1 MVNTK
6 SEKKEITDIKEEIN
20 NENKEIESQSNI
32 DKPKIYFESQ
42 KQIIKENKE
51 ENNIQPKEEMKE
63 KIDDEKFLN
72 NVENEDNQ
80 NEIETIKVERLK
92 ESVLADNNKEEEKEN
107 DEEIR
112 KNEVS
117 SRKSSED
124 IKLITNF
131 IKEDEDKKLPVGK
144 DKLPSQKQIQNLEPN
159 NQEENV
165 SNPEK
170 QANIKEKE

>member
-1 MVNTK
+1 
-6 SEKKEITDIKEEIN
+6 
-20 NENKEIESQSNI
+20 
-32 DKPKIYFESQ
+32 
-42 KQIIKENKE
+42 
-51 ENNIQPKEEMKE
+51 MKE

-72 NVENEDNQ
+72 NEENGDNQ
-80 NEIETIKVERLK
+80 NEIENIKVERLK

-107 DEEIR
+107 DEEIK

-131 IKEDEDKKLPVGK
+131 IKEDEDE
-144 DKLPSQKQIQNLEPN
+144 KLPSQKQIQNFEPN

-170 QANIKEKE
+170 QADIKEKE